1 MIAGMLALPLPA
13 LLLVSALLTVAL
25 AVIGRLLQTKVLNGN
40 KPPVFEDIPFI
51 GGLLKFAKVC
61 SSEACVLAR
70 HLAVFEA
77 AAPCSSRPTSH
88 AARVSAQ
95 LLLRFHDA
103 SRCWLMRAA
112 ACTGPHDAD
121 EGGLQQP
128 GRGVHGAG
136 GAQAHHLHHRPLRVA
151 SLLQCHR

>member
-70 HLAVFEA
+70 QSCVRSSCPMQQQANVPCSRRVGTA
-77 AAPCSSRPTSH
+77 AAALP
-88 AARVSAQ
+88 
-95 LLLRFHDA
+95 
-103 SRCWLMRAA
+103 
-112 ACTGPHDAD
+112 
-121 EGGLQQP
+121 
-128 GRGVHGAG
+128 
-136 GAQAHHLHHRPLRVA
+136 
-151 SLLQCHR
+151 